1 MNSTHTIEQSN
12 NQAKAR
18 ANVGTEISKVSIAAI
33 AVSAGVIGCWATA
46 CLFAGTISS
55 GGPSGLVNHLV
66 KAIIG

>member
-12 NQAKAR
+12 SQAKER
-18 ANVGTEISKVSIAAI
+18 VNVGTEISKVSVAAI
-33 AVSAGVIGCWATA
+33 VVSAGVIGCWATA

-55 GGPSGLVNHLV
+55 GGPSGLISHLV